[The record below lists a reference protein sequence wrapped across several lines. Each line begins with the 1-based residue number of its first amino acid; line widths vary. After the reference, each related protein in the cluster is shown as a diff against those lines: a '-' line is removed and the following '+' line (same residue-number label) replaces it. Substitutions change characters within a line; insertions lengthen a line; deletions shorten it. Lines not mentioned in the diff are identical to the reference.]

1 MVTSRNGNAMTTN
14 TTGRARLVALG
25 AGVTLMTGALLAGGV
40 LANQAAS
47 AAGGNAPVPISRQVE
62 SASGIRVLAAH
73 VVGSGGIVELTYQV
87 LDPTKAGIVEGDV
100 AKTPKLIKQGSGDTL
115 QNTAAMRHGHTM
127 RPAGTY
133 FLLYY
138 NQGGAV
144 KVGDRIDVN
153 IAGTTLTGVPVT

>member
-1 MVTSRNGNAMTTN
+1 MTSSTA
-14 TTGRARLVALG
+14 GRSRVVALG
-25 AGVTLMTGALLAGGV
+25 AGVALLTGALFAGSV

-47 AAGGNAPVPISRQVE
+47 AAGGNRPVPISRQVE
-62 SASGIRVLAAH
+62 SSSGIRVIAAH

-87 LDPTKAGIVEGDV
+87 LDPTKASIVEGDV
-100 AKTPKLIKQGSGDTL
+100 AKTPKLTRVGSGDTL

-127 RPAGTY
+127 RSAGTY

-144 KVGDRIDVN
+144 KAGDSIDVT
-153 IAGTTLTGVPVT
+153 ISGTTLTGVPVT

>member
-1 MVTSRNGNAMTTN
+1 MTSS
-14 TTGRARLVALG
+14 TTGRLRLVAHG
-25 AGVTLMTGALLAGGV
+25 AGATLLTGAIFAGSV
-40 LANQAAS
+40 IANQSAS
-47 AAGGNAPVPISRQVE
+47 EAGASGPVPVSRAVE

-100 AKTPKLIKQGSGDTL
+100 NKTPKLIKQGSGDTL

-153 IAGTTLTGVPVT
+153 IAGVTLTGVPVT

>member
-1 MVTSRNGNAMTTN
+1 MLS
-14 TTGRARLVALG
+14 
-25 AGVTLMTGALLAGGV
+25 
-40 LANQAAS
+40 
-47 AAGGNAPVPISRQVE
+47 
-62 SASGIRVLAAH
+62 AH

-87 LDPTKAGIVEGDV
+87 LDPTRAGIVEGDV
-100 AKTPKLIKQGSGDTL
+100 NKTPKLIKQGSGDTL

-153 IAGTTLTGVPVT
+153 IAGVTLTGVPVT

>member
-1 MVTSRNGNAMTTN
+1 
-14 TTGRARLVALG
+14 
-25 AGVTLMTGALLAGGV
+25 
-40 LANQAAS
+40 
-47 AAGGNAPVPISRQVE
+47 
-62 SASGIRVLAAH
+62 
-73 VVGSGGIVELTYQV
+73 
-87 LDPTKAGIVEGDV
+87 
-100 AKTPKLIKQGSGDTL
+100 
-115 QNTAAMRHGHTM
+115 M